1 MRHTLHVINGSHPCA
16 AVLRAL
22 ELKGIDVRI
31 VEYLPPFHPPILK
44 LRFGYSHVPVLVLP
58 GGEVVRGS
66 RPIMQ
71 RLEAIQPEPPL
82 YPRDH
87 IQAIEEAER
96 WGDEV
101 LQMAARRLLWAAV
114 GNSPGALS
122 SFQAGSKLPGLPSPI
137 VRLIAP
143 AVIAGEGR
151 IHGVTPERVRAAASS
166 LPSMFDRLEEFH
178 AAGAFGTSIPTGADL
193 QIGASLQLIRAI
205 DDLRPLVDS
214 HEHAREIAR
223 WLPTSP
229 GRVPAGA
236 LAGEY
241 LELAVSG

>member
-31 VEYLPPFHPPILK
+31 VEYLLPFHPPLLK

-58 GGEVVRGS
+58 GGEVIRGS

-71 RLEAIQPEPPL
+71 RLEAVQPEPPL
-82 YPRDH
+82 YPREH

-101 LQMAARRLLWAAV
+101 LQMAARRLLWTAV
-114 GNSPGALS
+114 GGSPKSLS
-122 SFQAGSKLPGLPSPI
+122 SFQAGSRLPGLPGPI
-137 VRLIAP
+137 IGLIAP
-143 AVIAGEGR
+143 AVVAAER
-151 IHGVTPERVRAAASS
+151 RMHGVTPERVREAASS
-166 LPSMFDRLEEFH
+166 LTTMFDRIEEFH

-205 DDLRPLVDS
+205 DDLRPLVDR

-229 GRVPAGA
+229 GRVPGGA
-236 LAGEY
+236 FPAEY
-241 LELAVSG
+241 LELAVSS